1 MLLEMTEPAAAP
13 APLLDPATLAAHAVR
28 LDEAWRERRETAPL
42 EKTYGAFALESAYAV
57 QAAGM
62 ALRLGRGE
70 RVSGYKMGFTSEAK
84 RRQMGLGAPIC
95 GVLTQETCIG
105 DGGHLEVASGLHP
118 KAEPEIFFITARELG
133 GSLSLAEAADAVA
146 QVGAAL
152 EVLDSR
158 YAGFKYFSLP
168 DVIADNC
175 SSWRYVLSART
186 RGLHGLAI
194 DQLRMQLFVDGV
206 LSAEAPSSAISG
218 NPLASLVQLAGLLAQ
233 TGRSIP
239 AGSVVLSGA
248 ATAAVPL
255 VPGMTVRLEVE
266 GLFPVTLRAV

>member
-1 MLLEMTEPAAAP
+1 MTEPAPAP
-13 APLLDPATLAAHAVR
+13 APLLGDAAIAAHAAR
-28 LDEAWRERRETAPL
+28 LDEAYRERRELAPL
-42 EKTYGAFALESAYAV
+42 EKTYGPFALSSAYQV
-57 QAAGM
+57 QAAGL
-62 ALRLGRGE
+62 ALRVARGE

-95 GVLTQETCIG
+95 GVLTHETCIG

-118 KAEPEIFFITARELG
+118 KAEPEIFFVTARELR
-133 GSLSLAEAADAVA
+133 GSVSLEEAGAAVA

-168 DVIADNC
+168 DVVADNC

-194 DQLRMQLFVDGV
+194 DQLRMQLHVDGE
-206 LSAEAPSSAISG
+206 LQAEAPSSAISG
-218 NPLASLVQLAGLLAQ
+218 NPLASLCQLAGLLAQ
-233 TGRSIP
+233 TGRALP

-255 VPGMTVRLEVE
+255 LAGMTVRLEVE
-266 GLFPVTLRAV
+266 GLFPVSLRAV

>member
-1 MLLEMTEPAAAP
+1 MTEPAPATAP
-13 APLLDPATLAAHAVR
+13 APSLDAATIAAYAAR
-28 LDEAWRERRETAPL
+28 LDEAHRERRALDPL
-42 EKTYGAFALESAYAV
+42 EKTYGPFSLSSAYAV
-57 QAAGM
+57 QAAGV
-62 ALRLGRGE
+62 ALRLSRGE

-95 GVLTQETCIG
+95 GVLTHETCVG

-118 KAEPEIFFITARELG
+118 KAEPEIFFVTAKELRG
-133 GSLSLAEAADAVA
+133 DVTLQEAGAAVA

-168 DVIADNC
+168 DVVADNC
-175 SSWRYVLSART
+175 SSWRYLLSART
-186 RGLHGLAI
+186 RGLHGLPI

-218 NPLASLVQLAGLLAQ
+218 NPLASICQLVGLLAQ
-233 TGRSIP
+233 TGRCLP

-248 ATAAVPL
+248 SMAAVQL
-255 VPGMTVRLEVE
+255 SPGMTVRLEVE
-266 GLFPVTLRAV
+266 GLFPVSLRAV